1 MLDRLAGLGVGGA
14 LLVVLLSLGS
24 VMGCLSPDDVTWER
38 VVETGILRVGMDA
51 SFPPF
56 EAVTADGSL
65 VGLDVDLARE
75 LSWRLGAEPEFVAN
89 LPYDGLYDA
98 LRARRVDVV
107 ISALVVNPART
118 ADFAYSRP
126 YFDAG
131 PVIVLLRGEET
142 IRSIDDLNAP
152 QVGGRDVAVV
162 LGTPGDR
169 TARRWARRAEGVS
182 VVQHPTAGDALNALK
197 VGEADA
203 ALVDHV
209 SALQAIG
216 GGRRL
221 TVVGEP
227 IIEVPYAVAVR
238 ADSRRLLREIND
250 ALASMQADGTLGSLM
265 NKWLEGEG

>member
-1 MLDRLAGLGVGGA
+1 MLNRHALLGVGG
-14 LLVVLLSLGS
+14 VLLAALVTVGN
-24 VMGCLSPDDVTWER
+24 VVGCLSPRDVTWER
-38 VVETGILRVGMDA
+38 VSETGVLRVGMDA

-56 EAVTADGSL
+56 EAVAADGSL
-65 VGLDVDLARE
+65 VGFDVDLARE
-75 LSWRLGAEPEFVAN
+75 LSRRLGAEPQFAAN

-118 ADFAYSRP
+118 ADFAFSRP

-131 PVIVLLRGEET
+131 PVLVLRQGEES
-142 IRSIDDLNAP
+142 IRSVTDLRTDRM
-152 QVGGRDVAVV
+152 GERSVAVV

-169 TARRWARRAEGVS
+169 TARGWARRTGQLA
-182 VVQHPTAGDALNALK
+182 VVQYPTAAEALNALEE
-197 VGEADA
+197 GEADA
-203 ALVDHV
+203 VLVDHV

-216 GGRRL
+216 GGGNL

-238 ADSRRLLREIND
+238 ADSRRLLREINR
-250 ALASMQADGTLGSLM
+250 ALEAMEADGTLGTLVA
-265 NKWLEGEG
+265 KWIEGEG